1 MWVRLAITLVVAG
14 FILIVAVASFRYG
27 VMSEKARWL
36 RISAEAGAKYAET
49 AARQQA
55 RVDQL
60 MRDLDAER
68 RRFKVKREEVIRVIS
83 TDPPSVEWGAVRIPD
98 GVRDS
103 LRGAAMPADPGS
115 PDGTVRPARAETRD

>member
-27 VMSEKARWL
+27 VMSENARWL

-103 LRGAAMPADPGS
+103 LRGAAMPADSGGA
-115 PDGTVRPARAETRD
+115 DGAVSVDGAEARD